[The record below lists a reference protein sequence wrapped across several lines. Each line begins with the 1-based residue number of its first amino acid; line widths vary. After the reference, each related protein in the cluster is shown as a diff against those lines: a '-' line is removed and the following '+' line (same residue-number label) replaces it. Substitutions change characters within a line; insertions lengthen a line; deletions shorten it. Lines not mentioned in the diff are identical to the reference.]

1 MAVFCV
7 VLQNINETRHW
18 KKKKK
23 YRLKAVFTKKGNWD
37 KEVNDGRKSISV

>member
-7 VLQNINETRHW
+7 VLPNINETRHW
-18 KKKKK
+18 NVFEK